1 MTQSPVQRPSV
12 LLSSVSSDSH
22 TWNLVYLALL
32 LEENGYAV
40 TNLGSCVPDDLL
52 IASARELAPA
62 AIVIS
67 SVNGH
72 GRIDGARVI
81 RKIRAA
87 PDIASLP
94 VVIGGK
100 LGIGAAGE
108 EQTQDLLD
116 AGFTLVFGDADAHE
130 LSTALAGLVGVP
142 AQRDPGVAA

>member
-1 MTQSPVQRPSV
+1 MTQPPVQRPRV

-32 LEENGYAV
+32 LEENGYEV

-52 IASARELAPA
+52 LGKACELAPA

-81 RKIRAA
+81 RKIRAV
-87 PDIASLP
+87 PDLSSLP

-100 LGIGAAGE
+100 LGIGATGDDKE
-108 EQTQDLLD
+108 QDLLD
-116 AGFTLVFGDADAHE
+116 AGFTLVFGDVDAHE
-130 LSTALAGLVGVP
+130 LITALAELVGVP
-142 AQRDPGVAA
+142 AKWTPGAAA